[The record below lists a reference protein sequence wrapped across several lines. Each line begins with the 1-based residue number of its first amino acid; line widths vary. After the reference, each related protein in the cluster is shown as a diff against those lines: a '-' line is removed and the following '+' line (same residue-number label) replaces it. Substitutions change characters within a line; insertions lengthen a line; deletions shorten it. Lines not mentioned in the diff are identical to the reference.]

1 MSILSDLVLPPWL
14 KIAFKAIPFIAIAIL
29 AVALFTT
36 RATLHEVRL
45 TDKVLAAQQ
54 TAASALQE
62 ANNAKAQQA
71 ASESYAEKLQNVQ
84 PIILHSKET
93 VREFAQ
99 TPAGAAPC
107 LDAGRVSGIEKD
119 RDALFGPATSSS
131 SATSVPAVATGK

>member
-1 MSILSDLVLPPWL
+1 MSVMSDLVIPSWL
-14 KIAFKAIPFIAIAIL
+14 KIGIKALPYIVIIALAMGLAI
-29 AVALFTT
+29 T

-45 TDKVLAAQQ
+45 TDKVLSAQEV
-54 TAASALQE
+54 AASALQE

-119 RDALFGPATSSS
+119 RDALFGTSASSGS
-131 SATSVPAVATGK
+131 SAPVPTLPAGK